1 MLATHRSRLALAL
14 VCVTALLPGCAA
26 PPTKELSQ
34 AEGAIEAARAAGAAT
49 YAADELRA
57 AEATLARANTD
68 VAARDFRAA
77 LGHALD
83 ASARAQVAATAAV
96 EGRVTARLAADQTL
110 DDFASLIEKL
120 DAALATSEAKRVP
133 GPARRRATATV
144 ATARATL
151 RDRAR
156 RRRARRSVGVA
167 ADSGAGCG
175 TRRRPGV
182 TCTAAATQGRLA
194 LLSASGSSRRRR
206 AQIPRRRA
214 DPLVAVSAH

>member
-151 RDRAR
+151 RTARAAVER
-156 RRRARRSVGVA
+156 DDLSVLPPIPGQVA
-167 ADSGAGCG
+167 ALDAALASLAPPPPRKAG
-175 TRRRPGV
+175 
-182 TCTAAATQGRLA
+182 
-194 LLSASGSSRRRR
+194 SR
-206 AQIPRRRA
+206 
-214 DPLVAVSAH
+214 S